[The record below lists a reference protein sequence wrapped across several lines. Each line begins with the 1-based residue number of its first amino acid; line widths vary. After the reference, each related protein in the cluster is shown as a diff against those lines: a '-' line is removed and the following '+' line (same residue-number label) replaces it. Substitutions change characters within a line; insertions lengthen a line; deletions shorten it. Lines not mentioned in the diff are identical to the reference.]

1 MAQRP
6 GEHIHTHTDSSPAE
20 LTAKEARQ
28 GGRPVSTSILL
39 GISLVILVLIGVALL
54 GWFWSGSP
62 GTPG

>member
-6 GEHIHTHTDSSPAE
+6 GEHLHTDSKPAE
-20 LTAKEARQ
+20 LTPKEARQ
-28 GGRPVSTSILL
+28 GGRPVSTFILL
-39 GISLVILVLIGVALL
+39 GISLVILVVIGFALI

>member
-1 MAQRP
+1 M
-6 GEHIHTHTDSSPAE
+6 
-20 LTAKEARQ
+20 EARQ